1 MKSNKV
7 KSRQKAEK
15 KEVKNGNFQ
24 TRLVSLGSVQ
34 KNKETPGSEKM
45 EVNKFHNLS
54 QRARDLI
61 EKIKL
66 EE

>member
-1 MKSNKV
+1 M

-34 KNKETPGSEKM
+34 KSKEAPVFEKM
-45 EVNKFHNLS
+45 EVNKFQNLS

-66 EE
+66 EEEQEK